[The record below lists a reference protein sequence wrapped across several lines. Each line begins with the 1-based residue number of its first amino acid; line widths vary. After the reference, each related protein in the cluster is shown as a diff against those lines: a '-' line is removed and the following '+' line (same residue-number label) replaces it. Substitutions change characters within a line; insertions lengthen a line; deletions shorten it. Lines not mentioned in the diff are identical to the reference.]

1 MLPTNP
7 VPSPYPSPL
16 RFGSIPPMSL
26 LQASGLAQRQG
37 SEIIFQE
44 VNCAIPQDARIAL
57 VGPNGAG
64 KSSLLRILSGEDEP
78 IIGQIQRAR
87 QLQIGYLPQVVSP
100 DQRQHSLYQEQLR
113 AFPDLR
119 RWQGE
124 LRDLERELSR
134 NKPADADLLQRY
146 EATSVAFET
155 AGGYQYEHEIRRV
168 LSGLGFA
175 PADEDRPLAQFSG
188 GQQTRAAL
196 ARLLLAAPTLLLLD
210 EPTHHLDIAALD
222 WLESYLTNY
231 ERAVLI
237 VSHDRHFIDAFA
249 REIWEL
255 EGGTLTRYRGNFSQY
270 QAQRAERQLRQEKE
284 HSRQQMFLQQEQ
296 EFIRKHLGSRLTTQ
310 ARGRQKRLQSLAQ
323 RGGIIHAPKKQRRP
337 RFSFAEADRSGD
349 EVLVTQQLTVGYD
362 ESNPLLSVPDVTLR
376 RGETV
381 AILGANGSGKTT
393 LLRTL
398 TSEIPPL
405 RGAFRF
411 GTGCRIGYLEQARAT
426 LHEEDS
432 LLEMLLASQAMTLSR
447 ARDELGRF
455 GFSGDD
461 AFRTVAT
468 LSGGERSR
476 FALALLAQ
484 TAANCWLLDEPTHH
498 LDLPNQAHLQRA
510 LEHFSGT
517 TLLVSHDR
525 YLIAA
530 LATQIWQVAGG
541 EIHPFQGSY
550 AEFTAA
556 QQDHLHRS
564 RKETTKR
571 SPSPADP
578 HTDDL
583 PKPPK
588 LTAYQ
593 RRKRQQE
600 LEILIQQLEGQLAQ
614 LEEQLAA
621 ASTAGAVAL
630 VRELGEQHGGQAQ
643 ALEQALQEWQEISE

>member
-1 MLPTNP
+1 
-7 VPSPYPSPL
+7 
-16 RFGSIPPMSL
+16 MSL
-26 LQASGLAQRQG
+26 LQASALAQRLG
-37 SEIIFQE
+37 NEIIFQE

-57 VGPNGAG
+57 VGTNGAG

-78 IIGQIQRAR
+78 SAGKIQRAR
-87 QLQIGYLPQVVSP
+87 QLRIGYLPQEVSVH
-100 DQRQHSLYQEQLR
+100 QRQHSLYEEQLR
-113 AFPDLR
+113 AFPELR
-119 RWQGE
+119 RLQGE
-124 LRDLERELSR
+124 LRRLEREMSQR
-134 NKPADADLLQRY
+134 NSSDANLLQRY

-155 AGGYQYEHEIRRV
+155 AGGYHYEHEIRRV

-175 PADEDRPLAQFSG
+175 RADEDRPLAQFSG
-188 GQQTRAAL
+188 GQQMRAAL

-222 WLESYLTNY
+222 WLEGYLVNY

-249 REIWEL
+249 KEIWEL

-270 QAQRAERQLRQEKE
+270 QAQRLERQMRQEKE
-284 HSRQQMFLQQEQ
+284 RSRQQMFLQKEQ

-310 ARGRQKRLQSLAQ
+310 ARGRQKRLQTLAQ
-323 RGGIIHAPKKQRRP
+323 RGGIIHAPKKQNRP
-337 RFSFAEADRSGD
+337 RFSFAEAGHSGE
-349 EVLVTQQLTVGYD
+349 EVLITQQLTVGYD
-362 ESNPLLSVPDVTLR
+362 EGNPLLSLPDVTLR

-398 TSEIPPL
+398 TGEIPPL

-411 GTGCRIGYLEQARAT
+411 GAGCRIGYLEQARAA

-432 LLEMLLASQAMTLSR
+432 LLEMLLAAKHMTISA

-484 TAANCWLLDEPTHH
+484 TAANCWLLDEPTNH
-498 LDLPNQAHLQRA
+498 LDLPNQDHLQGA

-530 LATQIWQVAGG
+530 LATQIWQMEGG

-556 QQDHLHRS
+556 QDRQSRS
-564 RKETTKR
+564 PKETANR
-571 SPSPADP
+571 SSQTADP
-578 HTDDL
+578 RAAD
-583 PKPPK
+583 PPK
-588 LTAYQ
+588 QSSLTAYQ
-593 RRKRQQE
+593 RQKRQQE
-600 LEILIQQLEGQLAQ
+600 LERFIQHLEGQLAQ
-614 LEEQLAA
+614 LEEQIAT
-621 ASTAGAVAL
+621 ASTEGAVTL
-630 VRELGEQHGGQAQ
+630 VRELGEEHAQ
-643 ALEQALQEWQEISE
+643 QTAALEKALQEWQEIGA